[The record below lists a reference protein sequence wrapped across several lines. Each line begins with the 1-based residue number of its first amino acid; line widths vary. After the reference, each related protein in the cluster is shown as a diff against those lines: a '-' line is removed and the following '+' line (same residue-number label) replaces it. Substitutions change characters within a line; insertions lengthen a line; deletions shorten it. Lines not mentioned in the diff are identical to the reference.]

1 MAGGGCGQRCKLP
14 PAEGC
19 RGNAVAISH
28 QAGPPSANNSTPP
41 QALGASL
48 VTNTVDVFLCLSLQR
63 RMLLLLWHLNL
74 GRRAPSCPL
83 VNCCAAPTPHP
94 PRLHTHCCR
103 ALGSQQAAA
112 GLALPLAV
120 ISMPAGVWTQRN
132 AAWRLADRQEC
143 RGRDCV
149 VYKII
154 ECRPPGAPAC
164 QRDSSGNVGFN
175 LTGACSLR
183 HAPCAGTSICVRQS
197 CVCVAWQGASQLALF
212 LAAS

>member
-1 MAGGGCGQRCKLP
+1 M
-14 PAEGC
+14 
-19 RGNAVAISH
+19 AISH

-48 VTNTVDVFLCLSLQR
+48 VTNKYCLCFLVLSLQR
-63 RMLLLLWHLNL
+63 RMVLLLWHLNL
-74 GRRAPSCPL
+74 GRRARAPSSTAALPRPL
-83 VNCCAAPTPHP
+83 TF